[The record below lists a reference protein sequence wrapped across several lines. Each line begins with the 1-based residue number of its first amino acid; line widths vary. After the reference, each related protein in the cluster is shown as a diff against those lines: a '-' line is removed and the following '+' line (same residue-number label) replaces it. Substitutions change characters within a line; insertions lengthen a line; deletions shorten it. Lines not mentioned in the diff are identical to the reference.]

1 MGKEKKNQSQFIVKI
16 NTINKSLATLIQ
28 KTNKQIFSIQ
38 YLVFIQNERQDTTSE
53 CLDTKRMGKEILQ
66 TTL

>member
-28 KTNKQIFSIQ
+28 KTNKQIFSI
-38 YLVFIQNERQDTTSE
+38 
-53 CLDTKRMGKEILQ
+53 
-66 TTL
+66 